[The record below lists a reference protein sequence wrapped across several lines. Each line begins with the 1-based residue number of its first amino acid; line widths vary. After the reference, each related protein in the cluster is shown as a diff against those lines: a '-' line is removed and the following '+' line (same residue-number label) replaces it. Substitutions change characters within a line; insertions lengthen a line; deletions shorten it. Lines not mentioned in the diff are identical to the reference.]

1 MNVCGQKRVRGAS
14 FFFFGNSV
22 LMLKKMNGDWV
33 LPKGKIE
40 ANETNEETAL
50 REVFEETHVK
60 AKILNYIGDIQY
72 TYRNYWSNNELVD
85 KKYIGI

>member
-1 MNVCGQKRVRGAS
+1 
-14 FFFFGNSV
+14 
-22 LMLKKMNGDWV
+22 MNGDWV

-60 AKILNYIGDIQY
+60 SKNP
-72 TYRNYWSNNELVD
+72 
-85 KKYIGI
+85 